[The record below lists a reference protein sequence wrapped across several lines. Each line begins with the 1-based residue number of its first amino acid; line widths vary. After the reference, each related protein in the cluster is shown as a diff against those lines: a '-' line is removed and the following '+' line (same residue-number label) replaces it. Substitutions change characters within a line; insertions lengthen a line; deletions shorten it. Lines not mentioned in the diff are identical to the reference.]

1 MLAWFGILKKKLT
14 IIVSEAAAT
23 QAEKQPVPTNKDD
36 FLNWSRLG
44 GEWKFPSFVMTTQRW
59 APQGALEIQMFV
71 CLSVILS
78 VCHSVRIML
87 SKRVPKSS

>member
-36 FLNWSRLG
+36 FLNWARLG
-44 GEWKFPSFVMTTQRW
+44 VGM
-59 APQGALEIQMFV
+59 EISIFCQD
-71 CLSVILS
+71 
-78 VCHSVRIML
+78 H
-87 SKRVPKSS
+87 PKPKMEI